1 MSELDD
7 WFEYALDVPAASR
20 AAAIASLRAQD
31 PQLADR
37 LQAML
42 DGLVTNPDFAATARP
57 TANTTVPARILAVT
71 LCVTDV
77 PAAISWYEDVFH
89 ARCVQQDAT
98 SAVLAFANLEL
109 HLAIG
114 DQTPP
119 RVSVAHGDLRS
130 LGQARTDADGKATL
144 HLVDPWG
151 NAFAVTD
158 GS

>member
-7 WFEYALDVPAASR
+7 WFEYALDLPAAPR
-20 AAAIASLRAQD
+20 AAALASLRAQD

-42 DGLVTNPDFAATARP
+42 DGLVTNPDFAATSRP
-57 TANTTVPARILAVT
+57 HANTAVPARILAVT
-71 LCVTDV
+71 LCVADMPTAV
-77 PAAISWYEDVFH
+77 RWYEDVFH

-109 HLAIG
+109 RLVVG
-114 DQTPP
+114 DRTPP
-119 RVSVAHGDLRS
+119 HVSVAHGDLRS
-130 LGQARTDADGKATL
+130 LGQALTAVDGNATL

-151 NAFAVTD
+151 NAFAVTA
-158 GS
+158 G